1 MRILLTNDDGI
12 FAKGIQTLARELEK
26 YHEVIIVA
34 PNMQRSASSH
44 SITITAPLII
54 KEEKLDGIKSKAFSV
69 SGTPADCTRVG
80 LMKLVENKV
89 DLVISGANEGYN
101 LGTDVI
107 YSGTVSAA
115 VEAAILKV
123 PSVAFSCDGKD
134 ESYDLAAKI
143 ALDIVAKA
151 KECKFK
157 NDIVLNINIPPID
170 KNIKNEIKV
179 CRIGKRNYKNIFIEN
194 LNEDGTRSLEIKG
207 ILEYND
213 TDETDVY
220 NIKKGYITLTPL
232 HYDLTNFNILEDVRE
247 MF

>member
-12 FAKGIQTLARELEK
+12 FAKGIQTLAKELEK

-34 PNMQRSASSH
+34 PNTQRSASSH
-44 SITITAPLII
+44 SITITNPLII
-54 KEEKLDGIKSKAFSV
+54 KEEKLEGIKSKAFSV

-80 LMKLVENKV
+80 LMKLVENEV
-89 DLVISGANEGYN
+89 DLVISGTNEGYN

-143 ALDIVAKA
+143 AIDIAEKA
-151 KECKFK
+151 KEFK
-157 NDIVLNINIPPID
+157 NDIVLNVNIPPID
-170 KNIKNEIKV
+170 ENIKNEIKV
-179 CRIGKRNYKNIFIEN
+179 CRIGERNYKNIFIEN
-194 LNEDGTRSLEIKG
+194 LNEDGTKSIEIKG
-207 ILEYND
+207 ILEDND
-213 TDETDVY
+213 IEETDVY

-232 HYDLTNFNILEDVRE
+232 HYDLTNFNILEDVKK